1 MEDFIVDLSLED
13 DDEETIQLG
22 VESSECETSYA
33 NYFLGMFLT
42 SSVVNF
48 QVMRSTLANVWHL
61 IEGVSISDLGNERFL
76 VRFYIEVDVDRV
88 EKNGSWNF
96 NSYLLVLHWLKEGEY
111 PLSVQLNWVD
121 FWMIIH
127 DLPLGFMSK
136 AIAKQLGSFIG
147 AFLEYDTSTTQLGY
161 KRIIRINVR
170 IDVRKSLKRKKNL
183 TLSNGKPIYVRFKYE
198 KLTLFCFF
206 CGKIGHGESFCLIRA
221 HNPWQE
227 YVFHWDIYLRA
238 QSMKILA

>member
-1 MEDFIVDLSLED
+1 MEDSIADLSLED

-22 VESSECETSYA
+22 VESLERETSYA

-61 IEGVSISDLGNERFL
+61 IEG
-76 VRFYIEVDVDRV
+76 
-88 EKNGSWNF
+88 
-96 NSYLLVLHWLKEGEY
+96 EGED
-111 PLSVQLNWVD
+111 PLSIQLNWVD

-147 AFLEYDTSTTQLGY
+147 VFLEYDASATQLSY
-161 KRIIRINVR
+161 KRIIRINVQ
-170 IDVRKSLKRKKNL
+170 IDVRKPLKRKKNL
-183 TLSNGKPIYVRFKYE
+183 TLSNGKSIYVRFKYE
-198 KLTLFCFF
+198 KLTLFCFL
-206 CGKIGHGESFCLIRA
+206 CGKIGHDESFCLIRA

-227 YVFHWDIYLRA
+227 YVFHSDIYLRA
-238 QSMKILA
+238 QSRKILA

>member
-1 MEDFIVDLSLED
+1 MEDSMVDLSLED

-33 NYFLGMFLT
+33 NYFQGMFLT

-76 VRFYIEVDVDRV
+76 
-88 EKNGSWNF
+88 
-96 NSYLLVLHWLKEGEY
+96 EGED

-147 AFLEYDTSTTQLGY
+147 VFLEYDTSTTQLSY

-170 IDVRKSLKRKKNL
+170 IDVRKPLKRKKNL
-183 TLSNGKPIYVRFKYE
+183 TLSN
-198 KLTLFCFF
+198 
-206 CGKIGHGESFCLIRA
+206 
-221 HNPWQE
+221 
-227 YVFHWDIYLRA
+227 
-238 QSMKILA
+238 